1 MPTHRQ
7 IQITGKVAEII
18 DNETQRYVRII
29 CKSSNMMIELKNI
42 DDISLGDRISIT
54 GSLSVESVEVNGIEV
69 ESYKQ

>member
-18 DNETQRYVRII
+18 DNEQRYIRII

-42 DDISLGDRISIT
+42 DDISLGDKISIT
-54 GSLSVESVEVNGIEV
+54 GNLSVETGKVNGIEV